1 MNICLTISFR
11 QPFNIAVEALRSSL
25 LDKKALRAEFSE
37 FIKMPN
43 LVNLNLFST
52 VYMSYNSDLYVSEED
67 ANRLSD
73 HIHEKFGI
81 RLKPSCV
88 PISDEIFSITD
99 FTDFKDMIR
108 QARDFIVSPASK
120 LKREACKL
128 KIENEEN
135 ARLNLYHSL
144 RQPMPQNIENTK
156 MLALDFEFDQNKDF
170 KISECGVST
179 YFNGSLTHE
188 HYIVEGNYENKK
200 HYNLQF
206 QFNFGESKVVPL
218 ATLMA
223 IVAEKLKQAD
233 YIAGHNITSE
243 FLILQRYGMNLLE
256 MPHIKPIDTEQLL
269 KKHFQIN
276 FDDNTSSLTSILTK
290 LNIEYTNLHNAGN
303 DAAYT
308 MEALLNMIN
317 LTRKKIKN
325 KKKNRNRKDNKKLK
339 NEANKVSI
347 QAVSA

>member
-1 MNICLTISFR
+1 MNISLTISFR
-11 QPFNIAVEALRSSL
+11 QPFNIAVEALRASL

-52 VYMSYNSDLYVSEED
+52 VYMSYNSDLYVSEDD

-73 HIHEKFGI
+73 LIHEKFGI
-81 RLKPSCV
+81 RLKPLCI
-88 PISDEIFSITD
+88 PISDEVFAITG

-108 QARDFIVSPASK
+108 QARDFIVSPASE
-120 LKREACKL
+120 LKREASKL

-135 ARLNLYHSL
+135 TRLNLYHSL

-156 MLALDFEFDQNKDF
+156 MLSVDFEFDQNKDF

-223 IVAEKLKQAD
+223 IVAEKLKHAD
-233 YIAGHNITSE
+233 YILGHNITSE
-243 FLILQRYGMNLLE
+243 YLILQRYGMNLLE
-256 MPHIKPIDTEQLL
+256 MTHITTIDSQQIFTE
-269 KKHFQIN
+269 HFR
-276 FDDNTSSLTSILTK
+276 SSYKGKSLSLASVLTK
-290 LNIEYTNLHNAGN
+290 LDIEHTNLHNAGN

-308 MEALLNMIN
+308 MEALLNMYN
-317 LTRKKIKN
+317 HIKN
-325 KKKNRNRKDNKKLK
+325 KRKAIKNVS
-339 NEANKVSI
+339 NEAVC
-347 QAVSA
+347 A